1 MQFWIINQMVFFI
14 INPKILAG
22 IWIPSIVS
30 VILCPHCYEIFSR
43 SDPLRSFPSIWL
55 NNFLLEVLLIV
66 KQSYDW
72 QVKQE
77 TDTFLITIY
86 KCASAIVMKLSYQE
100 QQVPWLYIP
109 QCLNHGYILLSL
121 NSFEIILA
129 FYYLNILIGK

>member
-1 MQFWIINQMVFFI
+1 MIKKYHEFKKTENKTIIRHHCINYRIYWIIMQFWIINQMVFFI

-100 QQVPWLYIP
+100 QL
-109 QCLNHGYILLSL
+109 
-121 NSFEIILA
+121 
-129 FYYLNILIGK
+129 